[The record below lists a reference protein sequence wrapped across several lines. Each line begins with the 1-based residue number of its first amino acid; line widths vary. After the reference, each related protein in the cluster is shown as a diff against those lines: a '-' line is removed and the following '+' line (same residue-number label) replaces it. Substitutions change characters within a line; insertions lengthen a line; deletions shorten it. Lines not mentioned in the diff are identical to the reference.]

1 MATAD
6 DSSDAIAAKWWQGP
20 RLVGAAIGISFVSIQ
35 IALEQFGGGGT
46 AEWSFGALSGV
57 AGAAFLMRSCR
68 ARPWYWPS
76 IVGTFIAEI
85 LLIVAQGKSGLATD
99 LGKGLMG
106 IAMLSAAATGGFLL
120 WMRWLFDRPKT
131 PRTGAAL
138 TVEIVIYGFAA
149 IFIALAGFL
158 YWAAQGSTQE
168 DPAVWQVVLARPSVV
183 PMRDLL
189 ECLAPTASRRH
200 IWEDL
205 AGRRRTERSYDFG
218 RGVRTVVS
226 DEGNGRRVEFATRH
240 GHPLTPAEFAEA
252 ERCLTLPV

>member
-1 MATAD
+1 MTTAN
-6 DSSDAIAAKWWQGP
+6 DSSDATEAKWRQGP
-20 RLVGAAIGISFVSIQ
+20 RVVGAAIGISFVSIQ
-35 IALEQFGGGGT
+35 IALEQFGGGGI

-57 AGAAFLMRSCR
+57 AGAAFLMRSYR

-76 IVGTFIAEI
+76 IVGIALAEI
-85 LLIVAQGKSGLATD
+85 LLIVAQGQSGLATH
-99 LGKGLMG
+99 LEKGLMA
-106 IAMLSAAATGGFLL
+106 IAMLSAASTGGFLL
-120 WMRWLFDRPKT
+120 WMRWLSDRPKK
-131 PRTGAAL
+131 PRSTAAL

-189 ECLAPTASRRH
+189 ECLAPTGSRRH
-200 IWEDL
+200 IWEDI
-205 AGRRRTERSYDFG
+205 AGTRRVERSYDFG

-226 DEGNGRRVEFATRH
+226 DEGADRRVEFATRH
-240 GHPLTPAEFAEA
+240 GHAMTPAEVSEA
-252 ERCLTLPV
+252 ERCLTLPI

>member
-1 MATAD
+1 MTTAE
-6 DSSDAIAAKWWQGP
+6 DSSDATEATWWQGP

-35 IALEQFGGGGT
+35 IALEQLGGNGI
-46 AEWSFGALSGV
+46 AEWSFGALCGV

-68 ARPWYWPS
+68 VRPWYWPS
-76 IVGTFIAEI
+76 IVGIVIVEI
-85 LLIVAQGKSGLATD
+85 SLIVAQGQSGLGTH
-99 LGKGLMG
+99 LEKGLMA

-120 WMRWLFDRPKT
+120 WMRWLFDRPKM
-131 PRTGAAL
+131 PRTTAAL

-189 ECLAPTASRRH
+189 ECLAPMGRRRH
-200 IWEDL
+200 NWEDL
-205 AGRRRTERSYDFG
+205 AGTRRTERSYDFG

-226 DEGNGRRVEFATRH
+226 DEGASRKVEFATRH
-240 GHPLTPAEFAEA
+240 GHALTPAEFAEA